1 MKLNPYLT
9 FSGQCETAF
18 KFYEKAL
25 GGKIEAMM
33 TAEGTARRARMAQED
48 HARAVKRRRYHPD
61 G

>member
-1 MKLNPYLT
+1 MNLNTYLT

-33 TAEGTARRARMAQED
+33 TAEGTPMERKHVAPE
-48 HARAVKRRRYHPD
+48 
-61 G
+61 